1 MIKERLFKQK
11 ANDVTAEKIDKKK
24 NFRRLVHYIKPYWF
38 SVLMNIVFNILSIVF
53 SLFSFSMVVPFLNL
67 LFNPRNLVL
76 VKPDFALNTD
86 TLLQTLNYYISQLIT
101 YYGHR
106 TALIFI
112 CIMLVIAFFLRNL
125 TTYFALYF
133 MVGARAGTIK
143 DIRNDLYKK
152 IMILP
157 LSFYS
162 HHKKGDIMARITT
175 DVQEIEVSIISY
187 LDVFIKSPLTIIAYF
202 AYMVGVS
209 WRLTLFVILLLPIG
223 GLIIGWIGKS
233 LKKNSLEGQNR
244 FAGMLATIEETI
256 GGLRIIKAFNAIGY
270 SSDKFN
276 EQNDQ
281 YTKTIKYVNRKR
293 DLSSPMS
300 EFLSSIIIAIVIWFG
315 ATLILDAI
323 GSGNPA
329 SITAANFIAY
339 IVVFSQ
345 IISPAKSFS
354 QGFYSLQKGMAS
366 ADRIFEVLDADE
378 VIVEKPN
385 AKPIPD
391 FNEAIVYNDVS
402 FHYKDIDVLHNINI
416 TIPKGQ
422 MIALV
427 GESGGGK
434 STLVDL
440 LPRFYD
446 VTHGSITIDGTD
458 VRDFKICDVR
468 GLMGIVSQESIL
480 FNDTVF
486 NNIAFG
492 LEHATREDVIEAAK
506 IANAHD
512 FIMEMEDGYDTLIG
526 DRGMNLSG
534 GQRQRISIAR
544 AVLKNPPILILDEAT
559 SSLDTE
565 SERLVQEALSK
576 VMSNRTS
583 IVIAHRLSTI
593 QNADEILVMVKG
605 QIVERGKHDELIA
618 KGGVYKRLTDL
629 QSFN

>member
-1 MIKERLFKQK
+1 M
-11 ANDVTAEKIDKKK
+11 NKKK
-24 NFRRLVHYIKPYWF
+24 NFRRLLHYVKPYWF
-38 SVLMNIVFNILSIVF
+38 SVLMNIVFNMLAIVF
-53 SLFSFSMVVPFLNL
+53 SLFSFSMIVPFLNM
-67 LFNPRNLVL
+67 LFNPKNLTT
-76 VKPDFALNTD
+76 VKPEFALDTD
-86 TLLQTLNYYISQLIT
+86 TLLATLDYYISSIIIEHGQAS
-101 YYGHR
+101 
-106 TALIFI
+106 ALIFI
-112 CIMLVIAFFLRNL
+112 CILLVIAFFLRNI
-125 TTYFALYF
+125 TTYFAMFF
-133 MVGARAGTIK
+133 MVGVRAGTIK
-143 DIRNDLYKK
+143 DLRNDLYRK

-162 HHKKGDIMARITT
+162 KHKKGDIMARITT
-175 DVQEIEVSIISY
+175 DVHEIEVSIISY
-187 LDVFIKSPLTIIAYF
+187 LDVFIKSPLTIMAYF
-202 AYMVGVS
+202 AYMLGVS
-209 WRLTLFVILLLPIG
+209 WRLTLFVVLLLPIG
-223 GLIIGWIGKS
+223 GLIIGWVGKS
-233 LKKNSLEGQNR
+233 LRKDSLEGQNKL
-244 FAGMLATIEETI
+244 AGLLATIEETI
-256 GGLRIIKAFNAIGY
+256 GGLRIIKAFNAIYY

-276 EQNDQ
+276 EHNDD
-281 YTKTIKYVNRKR
+281 YTRVIKFVNRKR

-300 EFLSSIIIAIVIWFG
+300 EFLSTIIIAIVIWFG
-315 ATLILDAI
+315 ATLILSASSNPDAV
-323 GSGNPA
+323 P

-366 ADRIFEVLDADE
+366 ADRIFEVLDAEE
-378 VIVEKPN
+378 VIVEKEN
-385 AKPIPD
+385 AKSLLE
-391 FNEAIVYNDVS
+391 FNDAIVYNDVS
-402 FHYKDIDVLHNINI
+402 FHYNEVNVLKNISL
-416 TIPKGQ
+416 TIPKGK

-446 VTHGSITIDGTD
+446 VSDGSITIDGTD
-458 VRDFKICDVR
+458 VRDLKICDVR

-492 LEHATREDVIEAAK
+492 LENATREDVIEAAK

-512 FIMEMEDGYDTLIG
+512 FIMEMENGYDTYIG

-559 SSLDTE
+559 SALDTE
-565 SERLVQEALSK
+565 SERLVQEALAK
-576 VMSNRTS
+576 VMTNRTS
-583 IVIAHRLSTI
+583 VVIAHRLSTI
-593 QNADEILVMVKG
+593 QNADEILVLVKG
-605 QIVERGKHDELIA
+605 QIVERGKHEELIEL
-618 KGGVYKRLTDL
+618 GGVYKRLTDL

>member
-1 MIKERLFKQK
+1 M
-11 ANDVTAEKIDKKK
+11 KKRK
-24 NFRRLVHYIKPYWF
+24 NFRRILHYVRPYWF

-53 SLFSFSMVVPFLNL
+53 SLFTFSMIVPFLNM
-67 LFNPRNLVL
+67 LFNPSNLTT
-76 VKPDFALNTD
+76 VKPEFALDTD
-86 TLLQTLNYYISQLIT
+86 TLLAMLDYYISYIIIDKGQAS
-101 YYGHR
+101 
-106 TALIFI
+106 ALIFI
-112 CIMLVIAFFLRNL
+112 CILLVIAFFLRNI
-125 TTYFALYF
+125 TTYFAMYF
-133 MVGARAGTIK
+133 MVGARCGTIK
-143 DIRNDLYKK
+143 DIRNDVYKK

-187 LDVFIKSPLTIIAYF
+187 LDVFIKSPLTIAAYF
-202 AYMVGVS
+202 AYMIGVS
-209 WRLTLFVILLLPIG
+209 WRLTLFVALLLPIG

-233 LKKNSLEGQNR
+233 LRKDSLDGQNR

-256 GGLRIIKAFNAIGY
+256 GGLRIIKAFNAIDY
-270 SSDKFN
+270 SGEKFN
-276 EQNDQ
+276 EQNGM
-281 YTKTIKYVNRKR
+281 YNRVIKFVNRKR

-300 EFLSSIIIAIVIWFG
+300 EFLSSIIIAIVVWFG
-315 ATLILDAI
+315 ATLILAASNTPDTV
-323 GSGNPA
+323 P

-366 ADRIFEVLDADE
+366 ADRIFEVLDAEE
-378 VIVEKPN
+378 VIVEKEN
-385 AKPIPD
+385 AISLPEFKD
-391 FNEAIVYNDVS
+391 SIVYNNVS
-402 FHYKDIDVLHNINI
+402 FHYNEVNVLKNINL
-416 TIPKGQ
+416 TIPKGK

-446 VTHGSITIDGTD
+446 VSQGSITIDGID

-492 LEHATREDVIEAAK
+492 LEHATREAVIEAAK

-512 FIMEMEDGYDTLIG
+512 FIMKLEDGYDTYIG

-576 VMSNRTS
+576 VMTNRTS

-605 QIVERGKHDELIA
+605 EIVERGKHEELIEL
-618 KGGVYKRLTDL
+618 GGVYKRLTDL

>member
-1 MIKERLFKQK
+1 MSKRR
-11 ANDVTAEKIDKKK
+11 
-24 NFRRLVHYIKPYWF
+24 NFRRILHYVKPYWF
-38 SVLMNIVFNILSIVF
+38 SVLMNIVFNVLAILF
-53 SLFSFSMVVPFLNL
+53 SLFSFSMIVPFLNL
-67 LFNPRNLVL
+67 LFNPDNLIT
-76 VKPDFALNTD
+76 VKPEFALDTD
-86 TLLQTLNYYISQLIT
+86 SLLELLDYYVSFIIIEKGQSA
-101 YYGHR
+101 
-106 TALIFI
+106 ALIFI
-112 CIMLVIAFFLRNL
+112 CLLLVVAFFLRNL

-143 DIRNDLYKK
+143 DIRNDLYRK

-162 HHKKGDIMARITT
+162 RHKKGDIMARITT

-187 LDVFIKSPLTIIAYF
+187 LDVFIKSPLTIAAYF
-202 AYMVGVS
+202 AYMLGVS
-209 WRLTLFVILLLPIG
+209 WRLTLFVVILLPVG
-223 GLIIGWIGKS
+223 GLIIGGIGKS
-233 LKKNSLEGQNR
+233 LKKDSLDGQNR

-256 GGLRIIKAFNAIGY
+256 GGLRIIKAFNAIDY
-270 SSDKFN
+270 SSGKFN
-276 EQNDQ
+276 EQNGV
-281 YTKTIKYVNRKR
+281 YTRIIKFVNRKR

-300 EFLSSIIIAIVIWFG
+300 EFLSSIIIATVLWFG
-315 ATLILDAI
+315 STLIL
-323 GSGNPA
+323 SGNSA
-329 SITAANFIAY
+329 ITAANFIAY

-366 ADRIFEVLDADE
+366 ADRIFEVLDAEE
-378 VIVEKPN
+378 VIVEKPDALSLPEFKN
-385 AKPIPD
+385 S
-391 FNEAIVYNDVS
+391 IVYNDVN
-402 FHYKDIDVLHNINI
+402 FHYNENDVLKNINL
-416 TIPKGQ
+416 TIPKGK

-434 STLVDL
+434 STMVDL

-446 VTHGSITIDGTD
+446 VSRGSITIDGTD

-492 LEHATREDVIEAAK
+492 LENATREAVIEAAK

-512 FIMEMEDGYDTLIG
+512 FIMEMENGYDTLIG

-565 SERLVQEALSK
+565 SERLVQEALAK
-576 VMSNRTS
+576 VMTNRTS

-593 QNADEILVMVKG
+593 QNADEILVLVKG
-605 QIVERGKHDELIA
+605 QIVERGNHEELIE